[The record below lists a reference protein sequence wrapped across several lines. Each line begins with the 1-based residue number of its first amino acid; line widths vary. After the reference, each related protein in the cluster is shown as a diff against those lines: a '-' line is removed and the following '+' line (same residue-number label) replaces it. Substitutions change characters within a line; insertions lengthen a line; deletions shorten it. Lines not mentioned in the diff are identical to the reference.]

1 MADFLIGFGFGMIG
15 SCFYIAVVTHVNAS
29 SLVVTILG
37 ITAIP
42 WVVCHLYEVQSLW
55 IVTQ

>member
-1 MADFLIGFGFGMIG
+1 MADLLVGFAFGMIG
-15 SCFYIAVVTHVNAS
+15 SCFYIAVVTHVIAS
-29 SLVVTILG
+29 SAVVTVLA